1 MRRISKLCCSKFI
14 EDKILI
20 MRMRHKMQT
29 KSLDDSV
36 NPGMM
41 AKLLRMCWISLVN

>member
-1 MRRISKLCCSKFI
+1 MRKISKVCFSKFV

-20 MRMRHKMQT
+20 MRMRHKIHT

-36 NPGMM
+36 HSETMIR
-41 AKLLRMCWISLVN
+41 LLKMYWITLIN